1 MNNLEIARAY
11 LKAIEDRA
19 DAHRFFASDVVQEE
33 FPNRLVPNG
42 AKRDLAALKDGAE
55 KGRKVMTAERYTVKN
70 AVAQGDVVAL
80 EVLWEGTLAIP
91 LGSLPVG
98 GVMRAHFGVF
108 LTFCDGK
115 IVQQH
120 NYDCFEPW

>member
-1 MNNLEIARAY
+1 MNNVEIARAY

-19 DAHRFFASDVVQEE
+19 DAHRFFAPDVVQEE

-98 GVMRAHFGVF
+98 GVVRAHFGVF
-108 LTFCDGK
+108 LTFRDGK